1 MTFGAHTRDLLREAK
16 RKGEVSW
23 DEVAAIIDAAYRSHC
38 AANRRPCTPDVAET
52 IVDPLFLALCR
63 AEGSEPARMTAEGKR
78 QVAIALTA
86 IKKACP
92 EVTSEKIERAAMQH
106 RRQFS
111 GAAVS
116 SFSIAK
122 NWGRLHIEQ
131 PASHA
136 TEPMD
141 EPPDDWLARFQAIR
155 PDHVAAQTTKQWHEL
170 PRSWRDGIRAT
181 IDKKA
186 APG

>member
-1 MTFGAHTRDLLREAK
+1 MTFGQHARDLLREAK
-16 RKGEVSW
+16 RKGEVGW

-86 IKKACP
+86 IQKACP

-111 GAAVS
+111 GATVS
-116 SFSIAK
+116 AFSLSK
-122 NWGRLHIEQ
+122 NWGRLHIE
-131 PASHA
+131 PVAIHASDP
-136 TEPMD
+136 TD
-141 EPPDDWLARFQAIR
+141 EPPDDWRDRFAALR
-155 PDHVAAQTTKQWHEL
+155 PDHPAANTSKQWREL

>member
-1 MTFGAHTRDLLREAK
+1 VTFGKYLRGLLYEAK
-16 RKGEVSW
+16 RKGPVSW
-23 DEVAAIIDAAYRSHC
+23 DEVEAICQSAYLSHQ
-38 AANRRPCTPDVAET
+38 AANRAPCTPDVAET

-78 QVAIALTA
+78 GVAIALQS
-86 IKKACP
+86 ILKACP

-136 TEPMD
+136 TEPTD
-141 EPPDDWLARFQAIR
+141 DPPADWLARFQAAR
-155 PDHVAAQTTKQWHEL
+155 PDHPAAATTKQWHEL
-170 PRSWRDGIRAT
+170 PRSGRDGIRAT
-181 IDKKA
+181 IDQIA